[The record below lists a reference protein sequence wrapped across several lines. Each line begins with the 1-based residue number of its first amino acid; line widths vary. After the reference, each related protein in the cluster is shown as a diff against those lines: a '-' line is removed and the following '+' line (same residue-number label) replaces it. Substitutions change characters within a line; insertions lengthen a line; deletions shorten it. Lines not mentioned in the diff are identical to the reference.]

1 MTGAAVAGA
10 GMVTGF
16 PALGAASVPTKAIP
30 SSGER
35 IPIMGMGTFV
45 TFNVADGKA
54 LLKQRV
60 QVLQTF
66 FDEGGGMVDSSP
78 MYGSSEEVIG
88 YCLKRVTDQN
98 PLFSATKIWTP
109 STGTGVRQMRQSEQR
124 WGEPKF
130 DLFQIH
136 NLLNWEE
143 HLNTLRAAKDEGR
156 IRYLGITTSHGRRHG
171 DLEELMKTEKGID
184 FVQLTYN
191 PLDREVEDRL
201 LPTARDR
208 GIAIIVNRPFQ
219 RRGLF
224 RHIGNEPLPGF
235 AAEWGAT
242 SWAQL
247 LLKFV
252 VSHPAVTV
260 AIPATRRVDH
270 MRENMAA
277 ARGPMPTAGQRSQL
291 IKLVN
296 RL

>member
-1 MTGAAVAGA
+1 
-10 GMVTGF
+10 
-16 PALGAASVPTKAIP
+16 
-30 SSGER
+30 
-35 IPIMGMGTFV
+35 MGMGTFV

-54 LLKQRV
+54 LLRERV
-60 QVLQTF
+60 RVLQAF
-66 FDEGGGMVDSSP
+66 FDEGGGLVDSSP

-88 YCLKRVTDQN
+88 YCLKRVTDWT

-109 STGTGVRQMRQSEQR
+109 SPSAGRRQMAESER
-124 WGEPKF
+124 LWGEPKF
-130 DLFQIH
+130 DLFQVH
-136 NLLNWEE
+136 NLLNWRE
-143 HLNTLRAAKDEGR
+143 HLNTLRAAKDAGR
-156 IRYLGITTSHGRRHG
+156 IRYLGITTSHGLRHR
-171 DLEELMKTEKGID
+171 DLEALMKTEELD

-201 LPTARDR
+201 LPTALDQ
-208 GIAIIVNRPFQ
+208 GIAVIVNRPFQ

-224 RHIGNEPLPGF
+224 RHIGNEPQPGF

-277 ARGPMPTAGQRSQL
+277 ARGIMPTARQRSEL